1 MPYGSNEGF
10 CSLVHTSYSSVFAY
24 AACICFCWYGSFGL
38 YHKYSASYDALLR
51 GGYLTTPSGT
61 LATILNA
68 AGEIV
73 TEALSWVSDV
83 ASTIT
88 STPLILLFVL
98 VAFVGLGVG
107 LVRRMIRL

>member
-1 MPYGSNEGF
+1 MTT
-10 CSLVHTSYSSVFAY
+10 TSSTGM
-24 AACICFCWYGSFGL
+24 AAIL
-38 YHKYSASYDALLR
+38 AS
-51 GGYLTTPSGT
+51 
-61 LATILNA
+61 

-73 TEALSWVSDV
+73 TEALSWVTET

-107 LVRRMIRL
+107 LIRRMIRL